1 MDENGLGMAT
11 GSHLAGL
18 AALLVAL
25 VISLALG
32 RRVIATMAGLG
43 VGQRVRDDGPQ
54 RHLQKEGT
62 PTMGGVLIVGATV
75 LATVLAVAVW
85 GRSSFASVGL
95 GAALPLVATLTLG
108 AVGFADDWLKVK
120 RGRSLGLKAR
130 QKLLYQFVAA
140 IVTLLVG
147 QAFLLVLPRAS
158 ATPSPGL
165 VVSVGAL
172 GGVLVSVLLLVF
184 TSNAVNLA
192 DGLDGLATGLCTVAA
207 AGFTV
212 LAWHSGEMGVA
223 VFGLA
228 LMGACLGFLWFNRHP
243 ARIFMGD
250 VGSLALGG
258 ALAAMAIALGSPL
271 ALIGLCLVPFLEAA
285 SVIIQVIFFK
295 TTGKRVFKMS
305 PIHHHFELCGWSERR
320 VVGTFWA
327 VQLVAAIAT
336 VALLLAV
343 PSLLRWPL

>member
-1 MDENGLGMAT
+1 MGENGLGMAA

-18 AALLVAL
+18 AALVVAL

-32 RRVIATMAGLG
+32 RRVIATMADLG

-75 LATVLAVAVW
+75 LATALAVLVS
-85 GRSSFASVGL
+85 GRSGLASVGL

-140 IVTLLVG
+140 VVTLLVG
-147 QAFLLVLPRAS
+147 QALVLVLLRA
-158 ATPSPGL
+158 AVTPSPGL
-165 VVSVGAL
+165 VLSVGAL

-192 DGLDGLATGLCTVAA
+192 DGLDGLATGLCTIAA
-207 AGFTV
+207 VGFTV

-271 ALIGLCLVPFLEAA
+271 ALVGLCLVPFLEAA
-285 SVIIQVIFFK
+285 SVIIQVISFK
-295 TTGKRVFKMS
+295 TTGKRVFRMS

-327 VQLVAAIAT
+327 VQLVAAIIT